1 MIMAKIETKEEIAL
15 IRQGGKM
22 LNKILMQVA
31 EIVRPGVSTFELDQM
46 GEKLIRQ
53 AGGIP
58 AFKNYGQPP
67 YPGSV
72 CTSINAEVVH
82 GVPRKDRIL
91 KEGDIISLDV
101 GMRYPAENGLYTDM
115 AITVPVG
122 KIGSEL
128 QKLVDV
134 TRQALDIYKDN
145 LRAGEKWSKVAGK
158 VQKYVEGQGYGLV
171 RDLVGHGVGHAVH
184 EEPQL
189 PNYVIPTYDF
199 VLREGMVLACEPM
212 VTSGDY
218 EIETMEDHWTVATKD
233 RKYSA
238 HFEHTFAITK
248 TGCEV
253 LTGK

>member
-1 MIMAKIETKEEIAL
+1 MIMAKIKTKEEIAL

-46 GEKLIRQ
+46 
-53 AGGIP
+53 
-58 AFKNYGQPP
+58 
-67 YPGSV
+67 
-72 CTSINAEVVH
+72 
-82 GVPRKDRIL
+82 
-91 KEGDIISLDV
+91 
-101 GMRYPAENGLYTDM
+101 
-115 AITVPVG
+115 
-122 KIGSEL
+122 
-128 QKLVDV
+128 
-134 TRQALDIYKDN
+134 
-145 LRAGEKWSKVAGK
+145 GEKWSKVAGK